1 MRIQILLLACLM
13 ACKNNPNNGEEP
25 LFKQTYH
32 LEATTIND
40 SIIWGA
46 GIDIQFHNGK
56 LYILTSPAEKHI
68 TVLDTNGEKKDEY
81 ISKGRGPNETISI
94 KSFILDND
102 TIYISDRQTQL
113 TKKGIIQHNQPN
125 IELRTISNIPLSN
138 VLMRRD
144 NSLLLGHVYTS
155 SEKHL
160 RFLWLNENGD
170 TISKY
175 NEYLQQLEKFPG
187 VESIYGY
194 ESRTSISPNGKFM
207 VSGTIFGE
215 SLEIFDLCDNTIKKI
230 HEKNYRHPRVE
241 VKNNQIYP
249 IDGITTFGYMDIY
262 ATNTH
267 IYTLYCGDTEGRKVN
282 KIAVFNWQGEAE
294 TLYTVDSDFLYSI
307 CLNTEETK
315 IYAIGL
321 NNKRE
326 TVILSYNIPDT
337 GHNSTN
343 IHNINVDTMS
353 QTLHTIDTGWQ
364 DLKFIPS
371 SDNTLQ
377 IKFK

>member
-1 MRIQILLLACLM
+1 MRILILLLACLM
-13 ACKNNPNNGEEP
+13 ACKNNPNNGEGP
-25 LFKQTYH
+25 LFKQTSH

-46 GIDIQFHNGK
+46 GIDIQYHNGK

-81 ISKGRGPNETISI
+81 ISKGRGPNEAISI

-155 SEKHL
+155 SEQHL
-160 RFLWLNENGD
+160 RFLWLNENSD

-194 ESRTSISPNGKFM
+194 ESRTSISPNGKYM

-230 HEKNYRHPRVE
+230 HEKSYRYPRVE
-241 VKNNQIYP
+241 VKDNQIYP
-249 IDGITTFGYMDIY
+249 IDGITTYGYMDIY
-262 ATNTH
+262 ATNTR

-321 NNKRE
+321 NKKRE
-326 TVILSYNIPDT
+326 TVILSYDIPYTDQEPTSTQNID
-337 GHNSTN
+337 
-343 IHNINVDTMS
+343 INTTPPKP
-353 QTLHTIDTGWQ
+353 QTIDTGWQ
-364 DLKFIPS
+364 DLKFIPPS
-371 SDNTLQ
+371 NNPLQ
-377 IKFK
+377 IEFK